1 MLSVEEALVRV
12 LADLAPL
19 PREDRDLLAALG
31 QVLVADVV
39 AGIDLPPYDHSTMDG
54 YAVRAADTR
63 NAGEANPVTLRVLA
77 TAPAGHTTAES
88 VTAGT
93 AIRIMTGAPLPS
105 SADAVV
111 PLEHTTAEVTNGGRT
126 VGIRQPVGPRA
137 NVRRAGQDTR
147 TGDVVLRQ
155 GTVVGPAAVAMA
167 ASLGHRTL
175 PVHRR
180 PRVAILATGDELV
193 APGEPLGP
201 GQIYSGNAYYLAA
214 QVLRRGG
221 VPQLL
226 GIAKD
231 QAADLRAKIRE
242 ASGADLLITSG
253 GVAGGDFDLVKDVLA
268 AEGEIAFREV
278 AMWPGKRLV
287 FGRIGSLPH
296 LGLPGGPGAAATSF
310 EVFAVPA
317 IARMLGLRNWQRPT
331 VEATILDAAKN
342 RGGLRTFLAVSV
354 ERRDGGYVAR
364 LSGTRR
370 PGSLPWLTPANGL
383 AVIPEDVPQVEP
395 GDRVQVMLLAWPE
408 GPPC

>member
-1 MLSVEEALVRV
+1 MSVEEALLRV
-12 LADLAPL
+12 LADFAPL
-19 PREDRDLLAALG
+19 PREEKDALAALG
-31 QVLVADVV
+31 QVLDADII
-39 AGIDLPPYDHSTMDG
+39 AQIDLPPYDHSTMDG
-54 YAVRAADTR
+54 YAVHAAATR

-77 TAPAGHTTAES
+77 TVPAGHTTTQG

-93 AIRIMTGAPLPS
+93 AIRIMTGAPLPPG
-105 SADAVV
+105 ADAVV
-111 PLEHTTAEVTNGGRT
+111 PLEHTTAEATNDGRT
-126 VGIRQPVGPRA
+126 VGIRQPVSPRA
-137 NVRRAGQDTR
+137 NVRQAGQDVR
-147 TGDVVLRQ
+147 NGDTVLRQ
-155 GTVVGPAAVAMA
+155 GAVVGPAAVAMA

-180 PRVAILATGDELV
+180 PRVAILATGDEVV

-226 GIAKD
+226 GIARD
-231 QAADLRAKIRE
+231 QAADLLAKICE

-268 AEGEIAFREV
+268 AEGELAFREV
-278 AMWPGKRLV
+278 AMRPGKRMV
-287 FGRIGSLPH
+287 FGRIGRLPH

-310 EVFAVPA
+310 EVFAGPA
-317 IARMLGLRNWQRPT
+317 IAKMLGLREWQRPM

-342 RGGLRTFLAVSV
+342 RGGLRAFLPALV
-354 ERRDGGYVAR
+354 ERRDGGYVAS
-364 LSGTRR
+364 LSSTRS
-370 PGSLPWLTPANGL
+370 PGALPWLTPANGL

-395 GDRVQVMLLAWPE
+395 GDRVRVMLLDWPE